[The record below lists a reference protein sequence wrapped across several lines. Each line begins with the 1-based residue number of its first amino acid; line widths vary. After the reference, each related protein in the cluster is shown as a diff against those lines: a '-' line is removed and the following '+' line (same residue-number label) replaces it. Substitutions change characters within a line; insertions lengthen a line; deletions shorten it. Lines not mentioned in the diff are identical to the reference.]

1 MAIINREGRISF
13 KRPNDGQAR
22 NGRVNQSTIIRPTKE
37 SFREIC
43 KILNEPRPYRSSDS
57 IRQHFI
63 PDL

>member
-1 MAIINREGRISF
+1 MEIIRREDRISINRT
-13 KRPNDGQAR
+13 NDGQAS
-22 NGRVNQSTIIRPTKE
+22 NGRVNQSSVIKPTKE

-43 KILNEPRPYRSSDS
+43 RILNNPRPYRSSDS